1 MAVVSSHTDFF
12 QYAQEWLK
20 KLDRGGLFPVND
32 ETFLFFATIEK
43 LVQSLLPSRLG
54 RLKQDTTK
62 GEVVQLVIDHTLVQQ
77 QLWAALSQDVD
88 DDYILELLQEIVAK
102 WVTMRGFSLAAAW
115 IEAFKKKEKKTTR
128 KKSSFRKELNK
139 TLKEAEKKN
148 NGHRLTNMYYFCF
161 FLLGSGVAS
170 MISSSQGRLFCRQ
183 LPQTGFNATDF

>member
-12 QYAQEWLK
+12 QYTQEWLK

-54 RLKQDTTK
+54 RLKQDNTK
-62 GEVVQLVIDHTLVQQ
+62 CEVVQLVMDHTLVQ

-88 DDYILELLQEIVAK
+88 DDYVLKLLQEIVAK

-139 TLKEAEKKN
+139 ALKEAEKKTMDV
-148 NGHRLTNMYYFCF
+148 H
-161 FLLGSGVAS
+161 
-170 MISSSQGRLFCRQ
+170 
-183 LPQTGFNATDF
+183 